1 MHYQNILE
9 LFEKE
14 FVHKSRYLEDPEYAG
29 NVDKIR
35 TVLSNAVLWTNMERE
50 NKNHYINMVLT
61 AFPNLLK
68 DYINADSDLK
78 EEYKNNKDLHE
89 MVNWIADHFREDL
102 KQIKIDEFERIEK
115 DVIFEQPL
123 I

>member
-1 MHYQNILE
+1 MQYQNILE

-14 FVHKSRYLEDPEYAG
+14 FVQKSRYLEDPEYAG

-68 DYINADSDLK
+68 DYINADSNLK

>member
-1 MHYQNILE
+1 MQYQNILE

-14 FVHKSRYLEDPEYAG
+14 FVHKNRYLEDPEYAG

-68 DYINADSDLK
+68 DYIHADSNLK